1 MVTPCYGQGIDGI
14 EEEDGWVLGRYVQ
27 GLMSD
32 ILDLKRVGRPIEWK
46 EEALLW
52 WIRREV

>member
-1 MVTPCYGQGIDGI
+1 MVTACHGQGIDGV

-32 ILDLKRVGRPIEWK
+32 ILDLKRVGRPIKWK

-52 WIRREV
+52 WTRREV